1 MVRPIGLRCVSFR
14 DGARRSVGSSGRR
27 PGLLDDICC
36 SELAPDPLSLT
47 LLTLLTLL
55 TCAVLTVFSSD
66 LLGTR
71 RARAISDM
79 IELIGMEACVSSF
92 IR

>member
-1 MVRPIGLRCVSFR
+1 
-14 DGARRSVGSSGRR
+14 
-27 PGLLDDICC
+27 
-36 SELAPDPLSLT
+36 LAPDPLSLT

-55 TCAVLTVFSSD
+55 TVLTVFSSD

>member
-55 TCAVLTVFSSD
+55 TVLTVFSSD